1 MWADEIDKQL
11 LPLNWKTD
19 SNETTPSTDNHNQ
32 ITVEQN
38 AEDLDVASSNADKL
52 NGLSNTNN
60 ILDNSN
66 TNEMNNDNS
75 NANNFEKMNEKP
87 EYETYTA
94 KENIQSVHFSFSDVG
109 NFAFQKT
116 ADKNEFLNK
125 VAAQPSNT
133 INLDTNSDDKI
144 SSMDRVTFNFVSND
158 DNHEMIREKND
169 VIEEHEWNI
178 KDDVFNNKD
187 LSDEHNNENDYTSQV
202 TNIESR
208 PNYLDENG
216 NVVTSEWLKE
226 IELRRTLSADQE
238 SVYHASA
245 DKLQPR
251 VGQSDILGK
260 FTFISINLAKFSE
273 YFKELRKL
281 YLKSYTYYILFC
293 LNYLVI
299 VT

>member
-19 SNETTPSTDNHNQ
+19 SNETTPSEDNHNQ

-38 AEDLDVASSNADKL
+38 AEDLNLASSNADKL
-52 NGLSNTNN
+52 NGLSNTNY

-66 TNEMNNDNS
+66 TDEMNNDNS
-75 NANNFEKMNEKP
+75 NANNFEKINDYLDINNDAEKP

-144 SSMDRVTFNFVSND
+144 SSMDRVTFNFISND
-158 DNHEMIREKND
+158 DNHEMIHEEID

-281 YLKSYTYYILFC
+281 Y
-293 LNYLVI
+293 
-299 VT
+299 